1 MLSILLLS
9 VFGIA
14 NLFLGFLKNRQV
26 LFVGAIL
33 FVLITFG
40 ANLVEWGNPVDFGAS
55 INKGMMA
62 TDKTSVL
69 FTAVLLLTA
78 FLIMPLSQNY
88 IQDKE
93 AQPAEYYAI
102 LLFSLVG
109 AVMMVSY
116 ESLLMLFVGIEILS
130 VSMYVLTGAN
140 KRNIRSNEAAMKYF
154 LQGSFATGIF
164 LFGVALLY
172 GATGGFSISQIQ
184 AYMVA
189 TKTVSPL
196 LYLGLMITL
205 VGMLFKVSI
214 APFHF
219 WTPDVYDGAPTL
231 FTAFMSTIVKTA
243 GFAAIFKLLATSFGA
258 TYNYW
263 QLSFTILAVLTI
275 LVGNLTAVYQ
285 QSFKRMMAYSSISH
299 AGYLLLAVTAFNER
313 STSAILFYSLSYSLA
328 TVSAFGVLLLVS
340 AKSHNEEYSS
350 FNGLAKSNPFLA
362 LVMTISM
369 LSLAGIPFTSGFFG
383 KLWVFISAFE
393 RGLYWAMVVAALM
406 SAVGLYYYFKVVIA
420 MYLKEPHTK
429 AKEGEDKVAVSTPY
443 IVALLI
449 STALT
454 IVLGLM
460 PDFVLGLLK

>member
-14 NLFLGFLKNRQV
+14 NLFLGFLKNRQI

-40 ANLVEWGNPVDFGAS
+40 ANLVEWSNPLDFGAS

-69 FTAVLLLTA
+69 FTAVLLFTA

-130 VSMYVLTGAN
+130 ISMYVLTGAN
-140 KRNIRSNEAAMKYF
+140 KRNNRSNEAAMKYF

-172 GATGGFSISQIQ
+172 GATGGFSLSKIQEYVASTQNISP
-184 AYMVA
+184 M
-189 TKTVSPL
+189 
-196 LYLGLMITL
+196 LYLGLMFTL

-231 FTAFMSTIVKTA
+231 FTTFMSTIVKTA
-243 GFAAIFKLLATSFGA
+243 GFAALFKLLSSSFGA
-258 TYNYW
+258 VYGYW
-263 QLSFTILAVLTI
+263 QTGFITLSVLTI
-275 LVGNLTAVYQ
+275 VVGNLTAVYQ

-313 STSAILFYSLSYSLA
+313 SSSAILFYSLSYSLA
-328 TVSAFGVLLLVS
+328 TVCAFGVLMLVS
-340 AKSHNEEYSS
+340 AKNHNEEYNS

-369 LSLAGIPFTSGFFG
+369 LSLAGIPLTSGFFG
-383 KLWVFISAFE
+383 KLWIFISAFE
-393 RGLYWAMVVAALM
+393 RGMYWAMVIAALM
-406 SAVGLYYYFKVVIA
+406 SAVGLYYYFKVIIA
-420 MYLKEPHTK
+420 MYLKEPHKKDTDTK
-429 AKEGEDKVAVSTPY
+429 IEVSTPY

-449 STALT
+449 GTILT
-454 IVLGLM
+454 V
-460 PDFVLGLLK
+460 VLGLLPDTIFGLFK